1 MKSSEVDWYLVY
13 KKWTTN
19 TGIFEYLFKSSP
31 FVTAKYMGEFELKLD
46 YAYNLP
52 IDIEKKIANIEVDQH
67 TIIIVDVDAL
77 LGIDICLLLNNDYN
91 IAPILSYN
99 FLFHPYGVVGDNELM
114 ERLIAYS
121 GKLKHI
127 EPITYALILDKNR
140 YISGV
145 DLDNQMIFNNQYEIT
160 EEDLPELDMLIT
172 LKKSKVNFLYSG
184 KIKEDINCYLQY
196 LKENNI
202 IVNTV
207 DLGDAKYE

>member
-1 MKSSEVDWYLVY
+1 MKSSEVNWYLVY
-13 KKWTTN
+13 KKWTAN

-31 FVTAKYMGEFELKLD
+31 FVTAKYMEEFELKQD
-46 YAYNLP
+46 YEYNLP
-52 IDIEKKIANIEVDQH
+52 IDIEKKIANISVDQH
-67 TIIIVDVDAL
+67 TIIIVDVDAS
-77 LGIDICLLLNNDYN
+77 LGMDICLVLNNDYN
-91 IAPILSYN
+91 VAPILSYN
-99 FLFHPYGVVGDNELM
+99 FLFHPYGVVGDNELL

-121 GKLKHI
+121 EKLKYI
-127 EPITYALILDKNR
+127 EPITYAFILDKNR

-145 DLDNQMIFNNQYEIT
+145 DLENPMLFNNQYEIT
-160 EEDLPELDMLIT
+160 EEELPELDMLIS
-172 LKKSKVNFLYSG
+172 LKKNKIHFLYSG